1 MGFNGFTKEA
11 LEFLLENRMNNSKLW
26 YDSHKDVY
34 KKYVYNPFAELVL
47 ELAPT
52 MTGIDDRIIT
62 IPSKIISRVRRD
74 TRFTK
79 DKTLYRDHIWIVF
92 LRDKSQMASSPCYW
106 FELGQ
111 GGISY
116 GVGYYG
122 AEKVSM
128 DHMREMILDGH
139 PAFINAFSCYESQSE
154 IVIGGEMYKRSKFPD
169 QPEKLRLW
177 LDRKNIFF
185 ENAQKGFGPAFSKA
199 LPDHLKNSF
208 LKLKPIYDFFCMA
221 EFR

>member
-1 MGFNGFTKEA
+1 M
-11 LEFLLENRMNNSKLW
+11 S
-26 YDSHKDVY
+26 
-34 KKYVYNPFAELVL
+34 
-47 ELAPT
+47 
-52 MTGIDDRIIT
+52 
-62 IPSKIISRVRRD
+62 
-74 TRFTK
+74 
-79 DKTLYRDHIWIVF
+79 
-92 LRDKSQMASSPCYW
+92 SSPCYW

-111 GGISY
+111 EGISY

-122 AEKVSM
+122 VQKESM

-139 PAFINAFSCYESQSE
+139 PAFINALSCYESQSE
-154 IVIGGEMYKRSKFPD
+154 FVIGGEMYKRSKFPN

-199 LPDHLKNSF
+199 LPEHLINSF
-208 LKLKPIYDFFCMA
+208 LKLKPIYDFFCMV